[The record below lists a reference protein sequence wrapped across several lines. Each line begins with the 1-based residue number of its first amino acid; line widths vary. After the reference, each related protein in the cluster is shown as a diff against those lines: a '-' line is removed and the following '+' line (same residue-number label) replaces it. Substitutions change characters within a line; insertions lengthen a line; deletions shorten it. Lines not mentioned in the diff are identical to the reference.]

1 MYFVFRNRGAKS
13 ISYTKIQYICKPAR
27 QDEVDE
33 YIENS
38 NEELDEVEGKIEN
51 SDEEQDEVE
60 EHREDSD
67 KEKIYDF

>member
-1 MYFVFRNRGAKS
+1 M
-13 ISYTKIQYICKPAR
+13 
-27 QDEVDE
+27 

-38 NEELDEVEGKIEN
+38 EEELDEVEGKTEN